1 MKTIIRYALI
11 YKKDFSYVIVKVI
24 SQPVAH
30 DLCSTFHVGLIAS
43 VTSISA
49 LLVARIPLLTSS
61 YDYLLQLKQIICKFS
76 SQQSM

>member
-11 YKKDFSYVIVKVI
+11 YKKDVSYVILKVI

-49 LLVARIPLLTSS
+49 LLVARALVLTSS
-61 YDYLLQLKQIICKFS
+61 IAYLLQ
-76 SQQSM
+76 